1 MRRYL
6 LGVWRCYKTD
16 GSQKTSQAASVC
28 QNDPLFY
35 FFPVKRHF
43 RDADITDMH
52 ICGDDSSSSRES
64 SWRGKCSQS
73 KSLLGQVLWVFF
85 EWCNLD
91 RYRDKILPEW
101 NKIICWIKRMEIK
114 QCIALGIFYWKIVIK
129 FIFCWATMYGYK
141 ENQLSNILASKYEWK
156 YAGKSTKLI
165 F

>member
-91 RYRDKILPEW
+91 RLRDKILPEW
-101 NKIICWIKRMEIK
+101 NKIICWIKRMYSI
-114 QCIALGIFYWKIVIK
+114 GFFYWKIVS
-129 FIFCWATMYGYK
+129 FFVVEQPCMATKKISSAIY
-141 ENQLSNILASKYEWK
+141 
-156 YAGKSTKLI
+156 
-165 F
+165 